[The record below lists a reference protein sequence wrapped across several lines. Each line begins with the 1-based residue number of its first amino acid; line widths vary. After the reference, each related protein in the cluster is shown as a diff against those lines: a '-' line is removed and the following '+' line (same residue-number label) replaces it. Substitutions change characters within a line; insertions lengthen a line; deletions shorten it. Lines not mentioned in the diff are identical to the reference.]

1 MGIIRKD
8 FRYKVIKNLLSKDE
22 RELLK
27 HDFRLR
33 HRSNKH
39 FFDDPVIDKTNP
51 KFYADP
57 LTEALLISKQKII
70 EENCG
75 LELFPTYSFWRMY
88 TNGSSLNKHK
98 DRDSCEISC
107 TIAVDSDLKEPWP
120 IIINDKEINL
130 DLGDGIIY
138 LGIEDSHERKQLNR
152 DYYSQCFLHYVDKNG
167 LYKDYKLDKRKR
179 LGVQK

>member
-8 FRYKVIKNLLSKDE
+8 FRYKVIKNILSQDE

-27 HDFRLR
+27 HYFRLR

-39 FFDDPVIDKTNP
+39 FFDDLIINKTSPN
-51 KFYADP
+51 FYADP
-57 LTEALLISKQKII
+57 LTEALLLSKQKII

-88 TNGSSLNKHK
+88 TWGSSLHKHK

-107 TIAVDSDLKEPWP
+107 TIAVDSDSNEPWP
-120 IIINDKEINL
+120 IIIEGKEVNL
-130 DLGDGIIY
+130 NLGDGVIY
-138 LGIEDSHERKQLNR
+138 LGIEDSHERKELFR

-167 LYKDYKLDKRKR
+167 PYVNNKLDKRNR
-179 LGVQK
+179 LGASK